1 MGNIYGR
8 ISLSNIEKVKL
19 QKVQGTERTGYCH
32 GREWYLSL
40 RRYTQSQSRE
50 HTFPSH
56 GSLPH
61 SLKLESGPGERKQ
74 SFFFGGRGTHMQHE
88 IGKLEVEGAESRETV
103 NTDAEGKSR

>member
-8 ISLSNIEKVKL
+8 ISLSHREKVKL
-19 QKVQGTERTGYCH
+19 QKVQGSERTGYYH

-40 RRYTQSQSRE
+40 RQ

-61 SLKLESGPGERKQ
+61 SLKLESGPGERKR
-74 SFFFGGRGTHMQHE
+74 SFGGGRAGRGGGGGEAHAT
-88 IGKLEVEGAESRETV
+88 
-103 NTDAEGKSR
+103 